1 MEHKKLMSNFYNAQ
15 GSAGKQDMILQEMGD
30 LIVREPQA
38 VALVIQ
44 NAGIELPLDS
54 SPAKITKTIMVHK
67 GNQRLIQNLS
77 ALIVLKDKMSNFFK
91 KKSGGSTTGTTG
103 GDKTNFFKKI
113 GGLFKRPVN
122 PDGSKGKS
130 KFASWFSKNKGDIG
144 EVTGALAG
152 GLLSGSKQGGGQQGG
167 GQQGGGMMYGNQNM
181 NQGGGNVKPPMK
193 MGVKL
198 AIGGGVLL
206 LIVGIIVV
214 MRRK

>member
-1 MEHKKLMSNFYNAQ
+1 MSNFYNAQ

-38 VALVIQ
+38 VAFVIQ

-54 SPAKITKTIMVHK
+54 SPASITKTIMVHK

-91 KKSGGSTTGTTG
+91 GKKSSGGSSG
-103 GDKTNFFKKI
+103 GGGFFKKI

-122 PDGSKGKS
+122 PDGTKGKS
-130 KFASWFSKNKGDIG
+130 KFASWFKKNKGDIG

-167 GQQGGGMMYGNQNM
+167 GQQQGGGMMYGNQN
-181 NQGGGNVKPPMK
+181 NQGGGDVKPPMK